1 MEIRGVLESLLL
13 GSLLACANDAREV
26 DEIPGLKLAESVTAV
41 QDDVFN
47 DPDVTTW
54 RPAIRIMQDG
64 ATMAGDA
71 AGVWTDWSHAN
82 DLDGTHLGP
91 RPSFFSF
98 LRRRGRTEPNPWPY
112 DEQLYDPDEP
122 VDWHWSLLEE
132 KLYSITYSMAR
143 ESINGTPA
151 PSRPFTMID
160 GKPSGQVVT
169 FRHGPDSL
177 PNEALLIRA
186 DEFSRFYYTQK
197 ILEIGSYKGIQLWKY
212 HLATSGGKILRV
224 YLPKDLGVDGVVD
237 PVTGK
242 ELNSVEVTIKVK
254 NEGNKLDESGV
265 RPYDPSR
272 DMRFIYDD
280 TRDVTYHVGPSSYR
294 DLEELEQRL
303 SSLQEELNFQT
314 GSIDARP
321 GTLTQEAVN
330 VFDRLILAGFEK
342 IAIVGSYED

>member
-1 MEIRGVLESLLL
+1 MKLRGALSSLLL
-13 GSLLACANDAREV
+13 VCLVACANDAREV

-47 DPDVTTW
+47 DPDVINW

-71 AGVWTDWSHAN
+71 AGVWTDWSHTN
-82 DLDGTHLGP
+82 DLDGTHFAP
-91 RPSFFSF
+91 PPSPFSF
-98 LRRRGRTEPNPWPY
+98 DRLFGRTEPNPWPS
-112 DEQLYDPDEP
+112 DIQLYDPENSDNY
-122 VDWHWSLLEE
+122 EE
-132 KLYSITYSMAR
+132 VREYLAR
-143 ESINGTPA
+143 VARRMDHETFAGDPA
-151 PSRPFTMID
+151 PRGANTIP
-160 GKPSGQVVT
+160 G
-169 FRHGPDSL
+169 
-177 PNEALLIRA
+177 EALLIRA

-197 ILEIGSYKGIQLWKY
+197 ILEVGSYLHVRIWKY
-212 HLATSGGKILRV
+212 QLATSEGKILRV
-224 YLPKDLGVDGVVD
+224 YGPKERRVDD
-237 PVTGK
+237 I
-242 ELNSVEVTIKVK
+242 EIEDVEVTIKVK
-254 NEGNKLDESGV
+254 NEGNKLDERGV

-280 TRDVTYHVGPSSYR
+280 TRVVTYYVGPRSYR

-303 SSLQEELNFQT
+303 RSIHEEYNIPI

-321 GTLTQEAVN
+321 GTLTQEALN

>member
-1 MEIRGVLESLLL
+1 
-13 GSLLACANDAREV
+13 
-26 DEIPGLKLAESVTAV
+26 LKLAESITAA
-41 QDDVFN
+41 QDNVLN
-47 DPDVTTW
+47 DPDVITW

-71 AGVWTDWSHAN
+71 AGVWTDWSHTS
-82 DLDGTHLGP
+82 DLDGTHLAP

-98 LRRRGRTEPNPWPY
+98 DRLFGRTEPNPWPY
-112 DEQLYDPDEP
+112 DQQLYDPDEP
-122 VDWHWSLLEE
+122 DDWYLLRER
-132 KLYSITYSMAR
+132 LSDVTYTMAR
-143 ESINGTPA
+143 ESIDGTPA
-151 PSRPFTMID
+151 PSSPFPMID
-160 GKPSGQVVT
+160 GKPSGQVST

-177 PNEALLIRA
+177 PSEALLIRA

-197 ILEIGSYKGIQLWKY
+197 ILEIGSYKGIQIWKY
-212 HLATSGGKILRV
+212 QLATSGGKVLRV
-224 YLPKDLGVDGVVD
+224 YLPKDLGVDGIVD

-280 TRDVTYHVGPSSYR
+280 TRDVTYHVGPRSYR

-303 SSLQEELNFQT
+303 RSLQVELNFQT

-330 VFDRLILAGFEK
+330 VFDRLILAGFER